1 MKKKYTIEKIDVFFY
16 NYSYLKKVLS
26 DQEINTLF
34 LEWESNNNVNPHDY
48 FWSLFNKALIVNAEK
63 FRDGGSESNFYQTQ
77 ESLYYIMAYFRRDEG
92 ANKETINQFIRL
104 AFQSI
109 ADGAKYAISGDIET
123 EINVISNTKTNFAPE
138 YLCQYGSSENQ
149 KKYAPEE
156 FMDKCFIATDKCT
169 NENGCSCSIAPTV
182 KRDSDGN
189 IIRKK
194 EINIS
199 SKSNKES
206 KGCVMVFIPIIILIT
221 IASIFTF

>member
-1 MKKKYTIEKIDVFFY
+1 MKKKYTIEKVDFFFY

-48 FWSLFNKALIVNAEK
+48 FWSLFNKALLVNAEK
-63 FRDGGSESNFYQTQ
+63 FKDGGSESNFYQTQ
-77 ESLYYIMAYFRRDEG
+77 ESLYYNMAYFRRDEG

-104 AFQSI
+104 AFQSN
-109 ADGAKYAISGDIET
+109 ADGAKYVISGITEM
-123 EINVISNTKTNFAPE
+123 EINVITNTKGTCN
-138 YLCQYGSSENQ
+138 YGISENK

-194 EINIS
+194 EINTS
-199 SKSNKES
+199 SKSNKEL